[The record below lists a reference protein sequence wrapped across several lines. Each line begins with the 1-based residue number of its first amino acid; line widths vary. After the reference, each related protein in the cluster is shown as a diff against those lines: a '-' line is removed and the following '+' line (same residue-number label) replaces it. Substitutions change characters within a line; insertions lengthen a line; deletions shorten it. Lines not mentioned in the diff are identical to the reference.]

1 MVRSVSGSSVQ
12 LLENFLVVQL
22 SKKKYRW
29 SSDFIFF
36 ELPGLDPLCCSF
48 VHWNIWGFFRKWCM
62 YSTCIGNL
70 FPFLSRWGGSCSSC
84 SRDGYWRVRTR
95 SSEQSLPAS
104 TQDPASQENRCCL
117 CHRLCL
123 PQQGPN
129 GGETETFECI
139 DCGVHVYRLVYVCEW
154 ERIADW
160 LCPPLKEQ
168 WFCDRAVNFPVDYLV
183 LESWHEV
190 DILFPLFHR
199 ELPLH
204 QQRPLAIE
212 PSGHECPVR
221 ATTCQVCVK
230 SPQLGQG
237 EC

>member
-1 MVRSVSGSSVQ
+1 MVLRFCWGNFSRATEQWERWLGFYYQVSLACFV
-12 LLENFLVVQL
+12 
-22 SKKKYRW
+22 
-29 SSDFIFF
+29 
-36 ELPGLDPLCCSF
+36 PLQKHCVC
-48 VHWNIWGFFRKWCM
+48 V
-62 YSTCIGNL
+62 GNL
-70 FPFLSRWGGSCSSC
+70 CAFLSRWGGSCSSC
-84 SRDGYWRVRTR
+84 SRDGYWGIRSR

-129 GGETETFECI
+129 GGKNETFKCI
-139 DCGVHVYRLVYVCEW
+139 FVCGW

-160 LCPPLKEQ
+160 LSPSLKEQ
-168 WFCDRAVNFPVDYLV
+168 WFCDRAVYFPVDYLV
-183 LESWHEV
+183 LESWHEA
-190 DILFPLFHR
+190 DILFPLLCR

-230 SPQLGQG
+230 SPTRARRVIAFFFFFILIDFSVCG
-237 EC
+237 